1 MYEIYLYTDAKGQEV
16 VFEGIPSIIKLN
28 KKDDPMYFMTLVSTD
43 QVPTFQVYDS
53 FYGGYSLYNYDETL
67 FGEAVLVTRCEE
79 KDTFGLDSLELEN
92 AVLDYK
98 TPEDMLHEKN
108 AALKKELK
116 KEKETENNEETN

>member
-53 FYGGYSLYNYDETL
+53 FYGGYFLYNYDETL

-116 KEKETENNEETN
+116 KEKGAENNEETN